1 MALLPRSQRDQL
13 TFLAGFVVVAL
24 AAAYL
29 LFPYSHGEDA
39 LLEEADQV
47 ATLEA
52 TNATAAHELTTL
64 ALPELRARAAADR
77 ATLDVMRR
85 LVPTS
90 NEVPALLEEV
100 STAARRAGLDL
111 GGVTPEPVI
120 VGDAYD
126 TYRYTVTITGSYHEV
141 GAFLANVGSLARIV
155 APVHFT
161 LNAAAGARTES
172 ANAGDRTALTSTIL
186 LQTYVER
193 PGAASRG
200 DATRGDA
207 SRGRGET
214 GGAP

>member
-1 MALLPRSQRDQL
+1 MALLLRSQRDQL
-13 TFLAGFVVVAL
+13 TFLAGFVVVAM

-39 LLEEADQV
+39 LVEEAEQI
-47 ATLEA
+47 ATLES
-52 TNATAAHELTTL
+52 TNAASAHELATL

-77 ATLDVMRR
+77 ATLEVMRR
-85 LVPTS
+85 LVPKS

-120 VGDAYD
+120 VGEQYD

-155 APVHFT
+155 APVHFA
-161 LNAAAGARTES
+161 LNVASTTRTGSSKDSE
-172 ANAGDRTALTSTIL
+172 RTALTSTIL

-193 PGAASRG
+193 PGAA
-200 DATRGDA
+200 A
-207 SRGRGET
+207 SP

>member
-13 TFLAGFVVVAL
+13 TFLAGFLVVAM

-39 LLEEADQV
+39 LVEEVEQI
-47 ATLEA
+47 ATLER
-52 TNATAAHELTTL
+52 TNSASAHELATL

-77 ATLDVMRR
+77 ATLEVMRR
-85 LVPTS
+85 LVPKS

-120 VGDAYD
+120 AGDQYD

-155 APVHFT
+155 APVHFALT
-161 LNAAAGARTES
+161 AASTTRTGSSKDNE
-172 ANAGDRTALTSTIL
+172 RTALTSTIL

-193 PGAASRG
+193 PGAA
-200 DATRGDA
+200 A
-207 SRGRGET
+207 SP